1 MARQVLPIVG
11 AVVGFYFGGP
21 AGAQAGYAIG
31 SLVGN
36 AVDPLEIQGPK
47 IGDNGVQTSAEG
59 AWRPIVYGTAPV
71 VGNVICR
78 GNRQVKKK
86 KEKQSKG
93 GPVTITQHVYWTFAI
108 RISEPVSALLRIWED
123 EKLVYDIRPGS
134 LIPEESL
141 EYLERFRFYDGN
153 ESQMPDP
160 DLEVFLGMGNV
171 PAYRGTAYIVFP
183 NYDLTDRRE
192 SIPNYRFEV
201 ASVSEGEQGLRWMMN
216 GEFNDGPDQKIS
228 PDGFD
233 WSAASVEGPSVQSY
247 YLSEDGEILGVRSGL
262 NAVFVSRDLG
272 DTWTNLGGR
281 LNSGVKNTRAAKCGP
296 NWFIAD
302 AKVSVSDS
310 FNTLKYDGTAISNTG
325 WPSHSLTATSDHL
338 FVAYSTLTWN
348 IEKRDQ
354 NGDLLETIP
363 FRSSTGS
370 VALTFA
376 DGIILIQFVEDGDP
390 KLSYILPGGGP
401 AVPLPCPFSGTM
413 PSGGEMAA
421 CYSEG
426 LDLWVLFFGT
436 QVAYGQNLE
445 ELVLAE
451 DPLPERAV
459 AIDEDGE
466 HFLIVGY
473 NRMCISYTGGDT
485 FNPLTVANTNP
496 DSFLTAIVALN
507 YAIEHVGEPV
517 ALSSIVSSVHGRANQ
532 PTNKFDVSELTDMV
546 YGVVLA
552 GDYTCAGS
560 ILTVIAPYFAD
571 ASEFDKKIHY
581 VKRGKSV
588 VKTLTIGDLVD
599 DPEDT
604 MRDNQIEYPAKLH
617 MFFQNPLIGYAPAK
631 ASTTRSSPDIR
642 VVGER
647 TVQIPVVI
655 DDVDEAA
662 QISDKLIK
670 TAWAEAAGTS
680 TLTITDEHMDLVNAD
695 TVGVFLR
702 GQVTRR
708 RIVKIED
715 NPGTRKVTL
724 HNDRQSAV
732 TSNVT
737 GIPLPDPTPPLPSIA
752 GLSVLGV
759 LDIPALTDQDDDLHY
774 LTAVTGQSEG
784 WSGAEVQRRLD
795 GGTEFSDVATF
806 NTNTAM
812 GLLLE
817 DVADASEFF
826 TDTTNVLRIQLYL
839 DDEIDSITQEQ
850 FLSEGNGCAV
860 QKADGSWEL
869 MQFRDAL
876 DEGDGIYTLSYLQRG
891 RLNSGTDTHSAGQ
904 LFVLFDYLRKV
915 PAVSAWLE
923 TDLTHRAVSFTTSP
937 ESAPNHT
944 DTYLGRSQMEFPVA
958 SFTAERVSDTITGTI
973 VPRHRFGT
981 EDAPVRSI
989 NWAGYEITASAGG
1002 QTETII
1008 STTEDFIIE
1017 VVGLSS
1023 PVLLTISQVNRFP
1036 IQGPTI
1042 SESIP

>member
-11 AVVGFYFGGP
+11 AAVGFYFGGP
-21 AGAQAGYAIG
+21 QGAQWGYAIG
-31 SLVGN
+31 SVIGN
-36 AVDPLEIQGPK
+36 AVDPLQIAGPK
-47 IGDNGVQTSAEG
+47 IGDNGIQTSAEG
-59 AWRPIVYGTAPV
+59 AFRPIVYGTGPV

-78 GNRQVKKK
+78 GNRQIKKK
-86 KEKQSKG
+86 KQKQSKG
-93 GPVTITQHVYWTFAI
+93 GPVTITEHVYWTFAI

-123 EKLVYDIRPGS
+123 EKLVYDVRPGS
-134 LIPEESL
+134 LIPEESV
-141 EYLERFRFYDGN
+141 EYFERFRFYTGS
-153 ESQMPDP
+153 EAQMPDP

-201 ASVSEGEQGLRWMMN
+201 ASVSEGEQGIRWMMN
-216 GEFNDGPDQKIS
+216 GDFLGPDQKIS

-233 WSAASVEGPSVQSY
+233 WSSPPVDGPSVDSY
-247 YLSEDGEILGVRSGL
+247 HLSTDGEVLGVSSGSGGIHISHD
-262 NAVFVSRDLG
+262 FG
-272 DTWTNLGGR
+272 DTWSSLGGR
-281 LNSGVKNTRAAKCGP
+281 LSAGVRNTRAAKCGG

-310 FNTLKYDGTAISNTG
+310 FNTLKYDGAVISNMG
-325 WPSHSLTATSDHL
+325 WPSYSLASTNEHL
-338 FVAYSTLTWN
+338 FSAYSSLTWN

-354 NGDLLETIP
+354 SGGLIETIP
-363 FRSSTGS
+363 FRSSAGN
-370 VALTFA
+370 VALTFG
-376 DGIILIQFVEDGDP
+376 DDKILIQFVEDGDP
-390 KLSYILPGGGP
+390 KLSYILPSGGP
-401 AVPLPCPFSGTM
+401 SIPLPCPFSGAM
-413 PSGGEMAA
+413 PSGGDMAA
-421 CYSEG
+421 CYSEAM
-426 LDLWVLFFGT
+426 DLWVLFFGT
-436 QVAYGQNLE
+436 QVAYGQELE
-445 ELVLAE
+445 ELVLAV
-451 DPLPERAV
+451 DPLPERAA

-466 HFLIVGY
+466 HFVIVGF

-485 FNPLTVANTNP
+485 FTPLTVADTNP
-496 DSFLTAIVALN
+496 DSFLRTIVAMN
-507 YAIEHVGEPV
+507 YAIEHIGEPV
-517 ALSSIVSSVHGRANQ
+517 ALSSIVSSIHDRANQ
-532 PTNKFDVSELTDMV
+532 PASKFDVTELTDMV

-552 GDYTCAGS
+552 GEYTCSGS
-560 ILTVIAPYFAD
+560 ILTIIAPYFAD
-571 ASEFDKKIHY
+571 ASEFGKKINY
-581 VKRGKSV
+581 VKRGKPV
-588 VKTLTIGDLVD
+588 VKTLTIDDLVD
-599 DPEDT
+599 EPEDT

-631 ASTTRSSPDIR
+631 ASTTRSSPDIL

-655 DDVDEAA
+655 DSVDEAA
-662 QISDKLIK
+662 QISDKFMK
-670 TAWAEAAGTS
+670 TAWAEAGGTS

-702 GQVTRR
+702 GQIARR

-715 NPGTRKVTL
+715 DPGTRKLTL

-752 GLSVLGV
+752 GISVLGV

-774 LTAVTGQSEG
+774 LTAVTGQTEG
-784 WSGAEVQRRLD
+784 WSGAEVQRRLE
-795 GGTEFSDVATF
+795 GSTEFSDIATF

-826 TDTTNVLRIQLYL
+826 TDTTNTLRIQLYL

-860 QKADGSWEL
+860 QKDDGSWEV

-891 RLNSGTDTHSAGQ
+891 RLNSGTSEHSSGQ

-937 ESAPNHT
+937 ESAPT
-944 DTYLGRSQMEFPVA
+944 QTGTYLGRSQMEFPVA
-958 SFTAERVSDTITGTI
+958 SFTAERVGDTITGTI

-981 EDAPVRSI
+981 EDSPVRSI
-989 NWAGYEITASAGG
+989 NWAGYEITASATG

-1008 STTEDFIIE
+1008 SMTEDFSID
-1017 VVGLSS
+1017 VVGFSS
-1023 PVLLTISQVNRFP
+1023 PVLLTISQLNRFP
-1036 IQGPTI
+1036 IQGPTV
-1042 SESIP
+1042 SESIS